1 MRFLPLLLFQVVV
14 SHAYSSQ
21 WRPTTQNALVHSE
34 RNISGS
40 RNRAQFTPLPSSTL
54 KRDAVHRRNTMEL
67 RAGASLAIPGLDP
80 VNIFFSQNPFAAAF
94 IVCALKASTADIVA
108 QKAASVA
115 ASIKDID
122 VRRNA
127 AFLVYGGAYQG
138 IFQEFLF
145 NRIFP
150 LLFGDDVGLTTVL
163 KKVMVDMFIVSPF
176 LCLPVAYIIK
186 ALAFKQS
193 AMDGVKRYIGDVK
206 NSGLLIK
213 YWKVWAPVQ
222 TMTFTI
228 VPAKFRI
235 TFIACFSFFWL
246 IVLSAISSKND

>member
-1 MRFLPLLLFQVVV
+1 MPFIEEILWSFELAHLSQYLDWIQLIFSLVKILLQQHFLCGKKLKCQDDFLSYLALMPFH
-14 SHAYSSQ
+14 SAYMFCS
-21 WRPTTQNALVHSE
+21 
-34 RNISGS
+34 IS
-40 RNRAQFTPLPSSTL
+40 
-54 KRDAVHRRNTMEL
+54 
-67 RAGASLAIPGLDP
+67 
-80 VNIFFSQNPFAAAF
+80 
-94 IVCALKASTADIVA
+94 ALKASTADIVA

-150 LLFGDDVGLTTVL
+150 LLFGDDVGLTTAL

-176 LCLPVAYIIK
+176 LCLPVAYVIK

-193 AMDGVKRYIGDVK
+193 AIDGVKRYIGDVK

-228 VPAKFRI
+228 VPAQFRI